1 MTTPAGLELSSERL
15 DERTAVLRIG
25 GEVDLYTAPQ
35 VKEKILGLVDAG
47 VRRLVVDLS
56 HTEYLDSTALGVL
69 VGALKR
75 LREQDGDLRL
85 VGPRPRIRKLL
96 EITRLLKVFEV
107 RDSVASAVEGWN
119 EGRAAP

>member
-1 MTTPAGLELSSERL
+1 MELSADRL
-15 DERTAVLRIG
+15 DGRTAVLRIG

-35 VKEKILGLVDAG
+35 VKEEIVALIGGG

-56 HTEYLDSTALGVL
+56 ATQYLDSTALGAL

-85 VGPRPRIRKLL
+85 VNPQPRIRKLL
-96 EITRLLKVFEV
+96 EITRLVKVFEI
-107 RDSVASAVEGWN
+107 RDSVAQALAEWTQQG
-119 EGRAAP
+119 ATA